1 MSFTKKDTSSYTYFC
16 FWAWHSLATAY
27 FVLLLLSLLPLFGQ
41 NYQNKKVLPIFRS
54 LVSSWYLQIF
64 WQICQYC
71 KYSKIGTQNIS
82 LYFVKK
88 YIYWPCAMYMC
99 IWSDFMRTHIDKII
113 CHLNIEGKKWQ
124 IIKSICVLMKSDHMQ
139 ATQKLVGS

>member
-1 MSFTKKDTSSYTYFC
+1 MSFTQKDTSSYTYFC

-99 IWSDFMRTHIDKII
+99 IYMDATFCFLESFWLFLVAKQ
-113 CHLNIEGKKWQ
+113 LKKHCCLSVMSHFLRWQ
-124 IIKSICVLMKSDHMQ
+124 YSIK
-139 ATQKLVGS
+139 